1 MAALTLAKQD
11 ITDFV
16 RNNFGTLRDNLFVML
31 KPHYQGTSDFEIEL
45 NGEESIAFVMLGE
58 DFSVGFNVSMDDLYD
73 QLSAD
78 SDMADAVTYD
88 IQRGDY
94 KEFFEDL
101 AEATLYCVSYKE
113 AMADDA
119 PLYEQAAY
127 TEIDDYDHKFD
138 NLIENVVNP
147 FREAVKAIVD

>member
-1 MAALTLAKQD
+1 MAALTLTKQD

-101 AEATLYCVSYKE
+101 AEAMLYYVSCKE
-113 AMADDA
+113 EMTDDA